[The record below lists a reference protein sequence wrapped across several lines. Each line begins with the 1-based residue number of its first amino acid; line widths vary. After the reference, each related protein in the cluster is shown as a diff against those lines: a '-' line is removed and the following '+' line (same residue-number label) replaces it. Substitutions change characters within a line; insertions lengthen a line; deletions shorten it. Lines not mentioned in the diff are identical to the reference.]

1 MLPANDQ
8 DPFSPTENNI
18 SIVNKRRSILNASA
32 GGIRWP
38 YRKSFQSEQLHLL
51 SESSST
57 NASSLH
63 STQGRIMIQ
72 PGFFFKAFFRR
83 FRRKKSEALI
93 PSSCLF
99 SAASRGSAIRSNLTI
114 WLSGTECHIIQL
126 RHSPLSLP
134 TITYRKSPF
143 KGTLSASFS
152 LLLKFSLLVEVKLFL
167 SQTLRHAS
175 WSLCHQ
181 QYGNLRI
188 EMMLILTQE
197 CHSWSQVEAPW
208 QQLSSPFI
216 LCIRRWK

>member
-114 WLSGTECHIIQL
+114 WLCLGL
-126 RHSPLSLP
+126 NV
-134 TITYRKSPF
+134 
-143 KGTLSASFS
+143 TLSSS
-152 LLLKFSLLVEVKLFL
+152 DTLLCLYQPSLIEKVRLREPCLLLSV
-167 SQTLRHAS
+167 
-175 WSLCHQ
+175 C
-181 QYGNLRI
+181 
-188 EMMLILTQE
+188 
-197 CHSWSQVEAPW
+197 C
-208 QQLSSPFI
+208 
-216 LCIRRWK
+216 